1 MSTSFLP
8 PTGQAPEAPVEVV
21 PYDDSWPNQF
31 EAERVLLESALRKWL
46 MGPIEHIGS
55 TSIPSLPA
63 KPVIDIMAPVRTLD
77 ASLPAIEALSSLDY
91 MYYPYKP
98 ESMHWFCKPSPSYRT
113 HHLHLIP
120 HKGNLWNER
129 LAFRDALRQNSML
142 ASDYARLKLQLATQF
157 RFDREAYTEAKSP
170 FVLRVLSQLQNNGHH
185 AT

>member
-1 MSTSFLP
+1 
-8 PTGQAPEAPVEVV
+8 
-21 PYDDSWPNQF
+21 
-31 EAERVLLESALRKWL
+31 
-46 MGPIEHIGS
+46 
-55 TSIPSLPA
+55 
-63 KPVIDIMAPVRTLD
+63 
-77 ASLPAIEALSSLDY
+77 
-91 MYYPYKP
+91 
-98 ESMHWFCKPSPSYRT
+98 MHWFCKPSPSYRT